1 MDQAAE
7 ILVII
12 VSSVLSVFLIVA
24 IILGIYLIKLT
35 AEIRRLAK
43 SAGDTVS
50 HIDSAVVGVSRL
62 TSPIFIAEMVN
73 RYIKKFTSKAKKG
86 KKNV

>member
-12 VSSVLSVFLIVA
+12 VSSVLFIFLVVG

-35 AEIRRLAK
+35 AEIRRLAR
-43 SAGDTVS
+43 SAQDTVS
-50 HIDSAVVGVSRL
+50 HIENAVVGVSKIA
-62 TSPIFIAEMVN
+62 SPIYVAELLN
-73 RYIKKFTSKAKKG
+73 RYIKKYFRKG
-86 KKNV
+86 EKDVKR

>member
-1 MDQAAE
+1 MSTAAE

-12 VSSVLSVFLIVA
+12 VSSVLSIFLIIS

-43 SAGDTVS
+43 TAQNTVD
-50 HIDSAVVGVSRL
+50 HIDTAVTGVSKIA
-62 TSPIFIAEMVN
+62 SPIFVAEVVGK
-73 RYIKKFTSKAKKG
+73 YIKKFTKKG
-86 KKNV
+86 KK

>member
-12 VSSVLSVFLIVA
+12 VSSVLSVFLVVA

-35 AEIRRLAK
+35 AEIRHLAK
-43 SAGDTVS
+43 TAQNTVD

-62 TSPIFIAEMVN
+62 TSPMFVAQIVGK
-73 RYIKKFTSKAKKG
+73 YIKKFTKKG
-86 KKNV
+86 KK

>member
-12 VSSVLSVFLIVA
+12 VSSVLSVFLVVA

-43 SAGDTVS
+43 TAQNTVS
-50 HIDSAVVGVSRL
+50 HIDNAVVGVSKL
-62 TSPIFIAEMVN
+62 TSPLFVAEMVN
-73 RYIKKFTSKAKKG
+73 RYIKKFTTKKG
-86 KKNV
+86 KK

>member
-12 VSSVLSVFLIVA
+12 TSSVLCIFLVVS

-35 AEIRRLAK
+35 SEIRKVAK
-43 SAGDTVS
+43 SAQDAVTN
-50 HIDSAVVGVSRL
+50 IDKTIMGISRITSPVFMAKIVSR
-62 TSPIFIAEMVN
+62 
-73 RYIKKFTSKAKKG
+73 YINKFTKKG
-86 KKNV
+86 DK